1 MNFLI
6 SFMTGAVKG
15 FCLLCA
21 GMSIFYFILYIDYK
35 IYTKY
40 RPIKPTKSDVWIFL
54 HDYSI
59 NKKGYSLHHY
69 GPELV
74 EITPIRANI
83 IYTDIIFPFHQYF
96 FIYLPFYRKYL
107 EELGNLT
114 HEDVLK
120 RYREGVPE
128 LKEVE
133 HG

>member
-6 SFMTGAVKG
+6 GLVVEIAKG
-15 FCLLCA
+15 FCFFCIA
-21 GMSIFYFILYIDYK
+21 ISIFYFALYVDYK

-40 RPIKPTKSDVWIFL
+40 RPIKPTKSDVWTFL

-74 EITPIRANI
+74 EINSIRAKI

-96 FIYLPFYRKYL
+96 FIYRPFYRKYI
-107 EELGNLT
+107 EELGDLT

-120 RYREGVPE
+120 RYREGVQE
-128 LKEVE
+128 LKEVDHE
-133 HG
+133 